1 VTAGGPTLTGLLLAG
16 GQARRLGG
24 HKATVSVGGQSLL
37 ERAADLAQACCDEV
51 LLLAGERELSLPGVR
66 RLPDLPGVGG
76 PLAGLAAGLEEAGHG
91 WCLLL
96 SCDQP
101 FLSEDHVTWLKG
113 CLAGADSQPLA
124 VVFQDDHGLQP
135 FCGLYHRDLL
145 PILRARLAD
154 GERSLRGLLSKSPH
168 LSVSIDDLPDALA
181 SACSFDVDT
190 PADLARARERCPS

>member
-24 HKATVSVGGQSLL
+24 EKATVAVGGHSLL
-37 ERAADLAQACCDEV
+37 DRAAALGLACCGEV
-51 LLLAGERELSLPGVR
+51 LLLAGDRDLSLPGVR

-76 PLAGLAAGLEEAGHG
+76 PLAGLAAGLQGASHD
-91 WCLLL
+91 WSLLL

-101 FLSEDHVTWLKG
+101 FLAEDHVLWLKR
-113 CLAGADSQPLA
+113 CLSAADTQPLA
-124 VVFQDDHGLQP
+124 VVFEDDHGLQP

-145 PILRARLAD
+145 PTLRARLAD
-154 GERSLRGLLSKSPH
+154 GERSLRGLLSGSPH
-168 LSVSIDDLPDALA
+168 LSVPVSDLPAELA
-181 SACSFDVDT
+181 SACLFDVDT